1 MRLSLVAGSVT
12 LTLAVSNVVAHHSV
26 ISVYD
31 METTVE
37 LEGIVREWE
46 LSNPHGTVLVDVT
59 NDAGETEVW
68 RIEMPGILS
77 LSRRGWTDQTIS
89 VGDRLVVSGSPS
101 RLSRPGLFWRKFTL
115 EDGTELLAPG
125 DEDVQ
130 SLEEQRRQR
139 ILEAQSSYGFLLE
152 IIPGHYRY
160 ENGNRVAGVIVTDEG
175 AVVLDG
181 LSNPE
186 MGQDVRAKV
195 LAATGQPVRY
205 LVNST
210 FHNNYTRGNAAYT
223 DVVSIGHE
231 FYRED
236 LVTLMEENGASAEER
251 ASRLPKMT
259 FTENMTLY
267 LGGKEIQII
276 HIGPAH
282 TRGDSIMY
290 VPEDRIVYVSE
301 LIFYNQFPFYNSGYI
316 GWIDAIDRILAMD
329 VDIFVPGQGPMT
341 YDDPRESRDKF
352 LAIRQILVDARDG
365 VQAQIAQGATEEEVL
380 QNVTLEQYAYVGDA
394 FEAQSQVMLSR
405 MYRELVGTLE

>member
-1 MRLSLVAGSVT
+1 M
-12 LTLAVSNVVAHHSV
+12 
-26 ISVYD
+26 
-31 METTVE
+31 
-37 LEGIVREWE
+37 
-46 LSNPHGTVLVDVT
+46 
-59 NDAGETEVW
+59 
-68 RIEMPGILS
+68 
-77 LSRRGWTDQTIS
+77 
-89 VGDRLVVSGSPS
+89 
-101 RLSRPGLFWRKFTL
+101 
-115 EDGTELLAPG
+115 
-125 DEDVQ
+125 
-130 SLEEQRRQR
+130 
-139 ILEAQSSYGFLLE
+139 LE

-236 LVTLMEENGASAEER
+236 LVALMEEDGVSAEER

-259 FTENMTLY
+259 FSENMTLH

-276 HIGPAH
+276 HSGPAH

-301 LIFYNQFPFYNSGYI
+301 LIFYNRFPFYNSGYL

-341 YDDPRESRDKF
+341 YDDPRESRDAF
-352 LAIRQILVDARDG
+352 LAIRQLLVDARDG

-380 QNVTLEQYAYVGDA
+380 QNVTLEQYAHLGGA
-394 FEAQSQVMLSR
+394 FEAQSRVMLSR
-405 MYRELVGTLE
+405 MYRELMGTLD